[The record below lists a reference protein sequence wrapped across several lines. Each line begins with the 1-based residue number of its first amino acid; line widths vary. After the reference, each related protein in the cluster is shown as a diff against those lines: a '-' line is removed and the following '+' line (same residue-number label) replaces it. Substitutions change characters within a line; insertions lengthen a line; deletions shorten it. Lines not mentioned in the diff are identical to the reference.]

1 MHNLRKNKGSCNI
14 ERVDSYLTGRAFREL
29 FTAEVVMSD
38 KKKNEKAAPQ
48 PETNANKKTSET
60 VQLSAEDLRK
70 ISGGAKTGN
79 PPPITK

>member
-1 MHNLRKNKGSCNI
+1 
-14 ERVDSYLTGRAFREL
+14 
-29 FTAEVVMSD
+29 MSD